1 VALLA
6 TAGAAVRFDRNRYCF
21 TKAWYAASYDAPSTV
36 AIQVMSHDP
45 VAGEAVPILQPVP
58 LRRHKPVTR
67 ELHRQ
72 LREQLEQARL
82 ANGGALDLALLL
94 PLISDH
100 YDRIDDERRG
110 IVRSMQL
117 IAHEARSFCEGL
129 AGADTGHLQA
139 ILDHIKDVVITV
151 AADGAIKIFNPT
163 GERVFGYSRSD
174 VLGRSITL
182 LLPDLPVHGSVEQG
196 LRALAFRVDENRGDL
211 RPLEFQA
218 RHKDGHL
225 FPAELIASRVRIDR
239 RDVYVICL
247 RDTSERVQAEQ
258 ALRDSEARYRTLV
271 ESAPE
276 LIVLIDRDTGHYVD
290 ANENALR
297 FFGISRE
304 QLPSLSPADLSA
316 PEQAQG
322 ERAAQLFA
330 ALSARAAG
338 GQPQEFEWLHRDAHG
353 EAVETEV
360 RLMALPGAGGLLRAS
375 ITDISARRRAEKIT
389 AGERDVFERIA
400 ADAALAQVL
409 DSIVELLESING
421 SFTAAISRLGPDGQ
435 SFTEVVGKRIP
446 PRWRAVEERMPIDIR
461 NGSSAATVYLGRQ
474 VLVAD
479 IERDPFWQRRR
490 ELALEAGF
498 KAAWAVPIAAANG
511 RVLGA
516 LTVYRPAI
524 GAPPP
529 RDLDLMVH
537 AARLAGIAIERRRG
551 AEALRA
557 SEAKFRRLY
566 ERVLEGVYQ
575 CAPDGRVLEVNPA
588 FVKMIGYGSAE
599 EIYALPGVAMLY
611 RNPAERAEF
620 ERALES
626 QGEIHNAEFVLRC
639 RDGSEVV
646 VLESARV
653 VRDEEQRIIAYEGTM
668 ANITAR
674 KRAEQAMFAEKERA
688 QVTLQS
694 IGDAVITT
702 DREGRIDYMNPI
714 AEQLSGWR
722 GAEARGEKLGT
733 VLRLLDEVTHRE
745 LENPLVRCLR
755 EGQLVHFAEHSVLQN
770 RLGQE
775 IEIEDSAAP
784 IRDRSGEIVGA
795 VVVFRDVTKER
806 RLKRALSYQAS
817 HDALTGLINRREFD
831 NRLADALL
839 AAQEDRGP
847 HALLYVDLDQFKV
860 VNDTCGHS
868 AGDRLLRDVTGLLQA
883 HVRSAD
889 TIARLGGDEF
899 GILVQTCSV
908 EQAARIAENIR
919 QAIREYRFTWE
930 LNTSSIGASIG
941 VVEITRETESVAS
954 LLSAADIAC
963 YAAKDAGRN
972 RIHVYDSNEVS
983 GRHREMYWVGR
994 VTRAVDEG
1002 RLEMYY
1008 QPIVATGCPAPQ
1020 LPAFYELLV
1029 RLRGDNDEL
1038 VMPGE
1043 FIPAAERYNVV
1054 SHIDRWVVRRAVQ
1067 ALQQHGGVN
1076 AEQPSFLFALNL
1088 SGMSLSD
1095 RSFLDYV
1102 LTLVEDPRIAHGL
1115 CFEITETAVITS
1127 MAQAVVFMH
1136 ELRKR
1141 GCRFALDDFGS
1152 GLSSFHY
1159 LKNLPVDFLKIDG
1172 QFIGNVTSD
1181 AVDRSMVEA
1190 ISQVGRALGIAT
1202 IAEKV
1207 ESADVFAE
1215 LKRLGVQF
1223 AQGYFVA
1230 RPCPIDS
1237 LSSAELTGTGTM
1249 AVGVTRA
1256 QDPGIVVE
1264 S

>member
-1 VALLA
+1 MMRLYSA
-6 TAGAAVRFDRNRYCF
+6 
-21 TKAWYAASYDAPSTV
+21 
-36 AIQVMSHDP
+36 AIQVMSQEPATFED
-45 VAGEAVPILQPVP
+45 VPIQQPVTQA
-58 LRRHKPVTR
+58 RYKASSR
-67 ELHRQ
+67 ELHPR
-72 LREQLEQARL
+72 LREQLERAR
-82 ANGGALDLALLL
+82 AAAAGSLDLSQLL
-94 PLISDH
+94 PLISAY
-100 YDRIDDERRG
+100 YDEIDDERRG

-117 IAHEARSFCEGL
+117 IADEARAYGRAL
-129 AGADTGHLQA
+129 PDTDAGHLQA

-151 AADGAIKIFNPT
+151 AADGSVKLFNPT
-163 GERVFGYSRSD
+163 GERVFGYSCSD
-174 VLGRSITL
+174 VIGQSIAR
-182 LLPDLPVHGSVEQG
+182 LLPDVALQGSIEQG
-196 LRALAFRVDENRGDL
+196 LRALASRVDANRADL
-211 RPLEFQA
+211 RPREYTA

-225 FPAELIASRVRIDR
+225 FPTEVIASRVHIEHRE
-239 RDVYVICL
+239 VFVICL
-247 RDTSERVQAEQ
+247 RDCSERVRAEQ

-276 LIVLIDRDTGHYVD
+276 LIVLIERQSGHFVD

-297 FFGISRE
+297 FFGVSRDR
-304 QLPSLSPADLSA
+304 LPDLKPQDLSA
-316 PEQAQG
+316 PVQSHSSEP
-322 ERAAQLFA
+322 AAPFA
-330 ALSARAAG
+330 DRCESAAG
-338 GQPQEFEWLHRDAHG
+338 GQAQVFEWLFRDAQG
-353 EAVETEV
+353 DDVETEV
-360 RLMALPGAGGLLRAS
+360 RLMALPGTSTLLRAS
-375 ITDISARRRAEKIT
+375 ITDITARRRAERIT
-389 AGERDVFERIA
+389 AGERDVFERIV
-400 ADAALAQVL
+400 ADSPLPEAL
-409 DSIVELLESING
+409 DSIVALLESING
-421 SFTAAISRLGPDGQ
+421 GFIAAISVLGPEGQ
-435 SFTEVVGKRIP
+435 GFSDVVGRRLP
-446 PRWRAVEERMPIDIR
+446 ARWRVVEERLPIDIR
-461 NGSSAATVYLGRQ
+461 NGSSAAAVYLGRQ
-474 VLVAD
+474 VLAGD
-479 IERDPFWQRRR
+479 IERDAFWQRHR
-490 ELALEAGF
+490 ELAQEVGF
-498 KAAWAVPIAAANG
+498 RAAWAVPIKAANG

-516 LTVYRPAI
+516 VSVYRPQL

-537 AARLAGIAIERRRG
+537 AARLAAIAIERRRG
-551 AEALRA
+551 EQALRS

-575 CAPDGRVLEVNPA
+575 CAPDGRLLDVNPA
-588 FVKMIGYGSAE
+588 LVKMLGYGSAA
-599 EIYALPGVAMLY
+599 EICALPGIAMLY

-620 ERALES
+620 ERELEI

-639 RDGSEVV
+639 CDGSQVV

-653 VRDEEQRIIAYEGTM
+653 VRDAEQRIIGYEGTM

-702 DREGRIDYMNPI
+702 DREGRIDYMNPV

-733 VLRLLDEVTHRE
+733 VLRLLDQLTHDE

-770 RLGQE
+770 RLGKE

-784 IRDRSGEIVGA
+784 IRDRNGEIVGA

-831 NRLADALL
+831 NRLADALQSAL
-839 AAQEDRGP
+839 EDQGP

-899 GILVQTCSV
+899 GILVRHCTV
-908 EQAARIAENIR
+908 DQAARIAENIR
-919 QAIREYRFTWE
+919 QGIRDYRFTWE
-930 LNTSSIGASIG
+930 QNTSSIGASIG

-963 YAAKDAGRN
+963 YAAKDSGRN
-972 RIHVYDSNEVS
+972 RVHLYDSNEVS
-983 GRHREMYWVGR
+983 GRHREMYWVSR

-1002 RLEMYY
+1002 RLELYY
-1008 QPIVATGCPAPQ
+1008 QPIVPTGCDAAPIPA
-1020 LPAFYELLV
+1020 AYELLV
-1029 RLRGDNDEL
+1029 RLRDDNGEL
-1038 VMPGE
+1038 ILPGE

-1054 SHIDRWVVRRAVQ
+1054 SAIDRWVVRRAVEV
-1067 ALQQHGGVN
+1067 LQQHADGD
-1076 AEQPSFLFALNL
+1076 EPPFLFALNL

-1095 RSFLDYV
+1095 RTYLD
-1102 LTLVEDPRIAHGL
+1102 LVMSLAEDPRIARGL

-1127 MAQAVVFMH
+1127 MAQAVFFMH

-1159 LKNLPVDFLKIDG
+1159 LKTLPVDFIKIDG
-1172 QFIGNVTSD
+1172 QFISSVTSD
-1181 AVDRSMVEA
+1181 VVDRSMVEA

-1230 RPCPIDS
+1230 RPAPIAN
-1237 LSSAELTGTGTM
+1237 LPSARSMHM
-1249 AVGVTRA
+1249 ASTA
-1256 QDPGIVVE
+1256 ME
-1264 S
+1264 